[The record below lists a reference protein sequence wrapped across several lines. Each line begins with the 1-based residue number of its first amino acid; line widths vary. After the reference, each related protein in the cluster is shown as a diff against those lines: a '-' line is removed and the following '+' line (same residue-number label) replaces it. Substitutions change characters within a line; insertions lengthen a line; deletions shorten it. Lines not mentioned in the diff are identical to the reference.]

1 MNKLSDDKSGLL
13 LLNRYAKM
21 EELSVKENLEF
32 RAVL

>member
-21 EELSVKENLEF
+21 EELSVKENLEVE
-32 RAVL
+32 AVL

>member
-21 EELSVKENLEF
+21 EELSVKESLECE
-32 RAVL
+32 AGL